1 MQYAIAHLDQDGNGD
16 SDKNPYISVDFEN
29 NLESCLEAANMMED
43 EGYKEITPFI
53 LEDEGKKRH
62 LYLGVCETAFHL
74 NLEKRNWGDP
84 AGRVNALRGLF
95 CCDEV
100 GRGCRQQVL

>member
-43 EGYKEITPFI
+43 EGKSGTYTWE
-53 LEDEGKKRH
+53 
-62 LYLGVCETAFHL
+62 YV
-74 NLEKRNWGDP
+74 
-84 AGRVNALRGLF
+84 
-95 CCDEV
+95 
-100 GRGCRQQVL
+100 RQHSI

>member
-53 LEDEGKKRH
+53 LEDEGKSGTYTWEYVRQ
-62 LYLGVCETAFHL
+62 HL

-95 CCDEV
+95 CCDAV
-100 GRGCRQQVL
+100 GRSCRQQVL

>member
-1 MQYAIAHLDQDGNGD
+1 MSPLYNQNICSSSFSIFSFLQDLQDGNGD

-53 LEDEGKKRH
+53 LEDEGKSGT
-62 LYLGVCETAFHL
+62 YTWEYV
-74 NLEKRNWGDP
+74 
-84 AGRVNALRGLF
+84 
-95 CCDEV
+95 
-100 GRGCRQQVL
+100 RQHSI

>member
-43 EGYKEITPFI
+43 EGYK
-53 LEDEGKKRH
+53 
-62 LYLGVCETAFHL
+62 
-74 NLEKRNWGDP
+74 GDHTVYP
-84 AGRVNALRGLF
+84 
-95 CCDEV
+95 
-100 GRGCRQQVL
+100 

>member
-53 LEDEGKKRH
+53 LEDEGKSGTYTWEYVRQH
-62 LYLGVCETAFHL
+62 SMLCGVFFVAMK
-74 NLEKRNWGDP
+74 LEEAVGSRSCKSCKKEKIEK
-84 AGRVNALRGLF
+84 L
-95 CCDEV
+95 DEHMF
-100 GRGCRQQVL
+100 

>member
-1 MQYAIAHLDQDGNGD
+1 MLCYNQDNLKYLMRKEVTNMQYAIAHLDQDGNGD

-53 LEDEGKKRH
+53 LEDEGKSGT
-62 LYLGVCETAFHL
+62 YTWEYV
-74 NLEKRNWGDP
+74 
-84 AGRVNALRGLF
+84 
-95 CCDEV
+95 
-100 GRGCRQQVL
+100 RQHSI

>member
-43 EGYKEITPFI
+43 EGYKEITPF
-53 LEDEGKKRH
+53 
-62 LYLGVCETAFHL
+62 HL
-74 NLEKRNWGDP
+74 NLKKRNWRDP
-84 AGRVNALRGLF
+84 AGCVNALRGLF
-95 CCDEV
+95 CCDAV
-100 GRGCRQQVL
+100 GRSCRQQVL

>member
-43 EGYKEITPFI
+43 EGYKETTPFI
-53 LEDEGKKRH
+53 LEDEGKSGT
-62 LYLGVCETAFHL
+62 YTWEYV
-74 NLEKRNWGDP
+74 
-84 AGRVNALRGLF
+84 
-95 CCDEV
+95 
-100 GRGCRQQVL
+100 RQHSI